1 MNIQRF
7 YAATTREALAKARMA
22 FGEGTL
28 ILSNRQTPQGVEVVA
43 TTEDALATLDQ
54 TLPASTAAAA
64 PAAAPARGRTAAAAP
79 VAAARTSTQTPV
91 EDDAA
96 QLAMS
101 TLSFQDYVRERM
113 LQRRHEAQQGKA
125 APAAAPARSVYEIIP
140 ADGET
145 AAPARKAAAAPAPLP
160 IAKAPA
166 AAPAPAA
173 AAVQQGLVNELQA
186 MKELIEERFSTM
198 AWLGQAKQNPIRANL
213 TLKLIRAG
221 YSPGLARAV
230 LEKLPDDAP
239 PTEAMRWMMD
249 VLERNL
255 KTDAG
260 ERSLPDEGGVYALVG
275 ATGVG
280 KTTTAAKLA
289 AACARTHGATSVG
302 LITLDSYRIGAHEQL
317 RAYGRM
323 LGVVAHM
330 AHDRAALQDL
340 LNLLGN
346 KKLVLIDTT
355 GVAPRDPRK
364 REMLDMLELPQI
376 KRLLVLN
383 AASHGDTQDEAVAS
397 FRASGVQQTVLTKT
411 DEAVKLGP
419 ALDTL
424 IRHHLVL
431 RGVST
436 GQRVPED
443 WERADAAHLVRQ
455 SMRSAGRSAHDPQM
469 SDLGLYF
476 AHPAAPGST
485 SAQGRLHA

>member
-7 YAATTREALAKARMA
+7 YAATTREALAKARLT
-22 FGEGTL
+22 FGDGTL

-43 TTEDALATLDQ
+43 TTEDALASLDQ
-54 TLPASTAAAA
+54 TLPATKTAAT
-64 PAAAPARGRTAAAAP
+64 PAAAPARTRPVATAP
-79 VAAARTSTQTPV
+79 VAVARADTQTPV

-125 APAAAPARSVYEIIP
+125 APAAAPRSVYEIIP
-140 ADGET
+140 ADSET
-145 AAPARKAAAAPAPLP
+145 AAPVRKAAAPAPLP
-160 IAKAPA
+160 VAKAPVPAAA
-166 AAPAPAA
+166 AAPS
-173 AAVQQGLVNELQA
+173 AVQQGLVNELHA
-186 MKELIEERFSTM
+186 MKELIEERFSTL
-198 AWLGQAKQNPIRANL
+198 AWLGQAKQSPIRANL

-221 YSPGLARAV
+221 YSPSLARAV
-230 LEKLPDDAP
+230 LEKLPDGDA

-260 ERSLPDEGGVYALVG
+260 ERALPDEGGVYALVG

-289 AACARTHGATSVG
+289 AVCARTHGAASVG

-346 KKLVLIDTT
+346 KKLILIDTT

-383 AASHGDTQDEAVAS
+383 ASSHGDTQDEAVTS
-397 FRASGVQQTVLTKT
+397 FRASGAQQTVLTKT

-419 ALDTL
+419 VLDTA

-443 WERADAAHLVRQ
+443 WERADAAHLVRM
-455 SMRSAGRSAHDPQM
+455 SMRSAGKSAHDPQM

-476 AHPAAPGST
+476 AHPAAAGST
-485 SAQGRLHA
+485 PAQGSLHA